1 MSKKNQK
8 TIIAEETESIGKDV
22 VETVVEEPATE
33 PKMKDNKVK
42 KQKEPKENKKA
53 NAKKSQS
60 GEVKRSR
67 IKETFAELKKVTW
80 PSFGKTMKQTGM
92 VLSVVLVF
100 GVVVFGF
107 DLLISYIIKLL
118 SSL

>member
-8 TIIAEETESIGKDV
+8 TIVTEETESSKNV
-22 VETVVEEPATE
+22 VETSENQQSAE
-33 PKMKDNKVK
+33 PKMKQTKEK
-42 KQKEPKENKKA
+42 KQKDNKKT

-92 VLSVVLVF
+92 VLSIVLIF

-107 DLLISYIIKLL
+107 DLLISYIIKVL